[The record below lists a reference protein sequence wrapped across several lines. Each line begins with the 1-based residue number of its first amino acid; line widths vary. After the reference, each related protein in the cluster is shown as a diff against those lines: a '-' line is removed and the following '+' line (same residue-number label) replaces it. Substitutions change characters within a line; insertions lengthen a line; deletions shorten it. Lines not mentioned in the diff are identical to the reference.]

1 MLKRMKYIFPSGQ
14 LRIHP
19 SGRAT
24 AFVGESL
31 TMTCVY
37 EGGAKLNVTWFND
50 VSEQL
55 TSHGFV
61 SSRRTFSNHHVHTT
75 LQSRKESLTL
85 SDTGSYYC
93 IAGPFIREIKL
104 QVLTGW

>member
-1 MLKRMKYIFPSGQ
+1 MNKRTKKLFPSGQ

-19 SGRAT
+19 SGRVT
-24 AFVGESL
+24 VFVGVSI
-31 TMTCVY
+31 TMTCLY
-37 EGGAKLNVTWFND
+37 EGGVKLNVTWYND
-50 VSEQL
+50 VSEKL

-61 SSRRTFSNHHVHTT
+61 SSRRTFSNHRVHTT
-75 LQSRKESLTL
+75 LQSTKESLTL

-104 QVLTGW
+104 QVLTG